1 MPNQNRARI
10 ISGLFFS
17 SLPYRRKFLNF
28 IKEKNYKI
36 LISEEPWEDN
46 QNLLKYFFKKN
57 LLFYLRKKTL
67 EYYKEQSFLFD
78 SIILW
83 NDPQYPELL
92 KQIYDPP
99 LVLFCKSSIES
110 EINFNQYDFI
120 SIVGTRK
127 PYPISL
133 QAIDR
138 ILEIFSISKNTE
150 NLIHNI
156 GVVNQHNGQ
165 LFPTIIEKFKKK
177 YKNFL
182 EIATISGFAKGID
195 FRVHQSSM
203 FFNIPTIAVLGSGI
217 DFISPR
223 SNYFLFEEAK
233 RSKKVFIFLSEF
245 FPTYKAGKYTFPL
258 RNRIIVGMS
267 PYLFLIQA
275 GKKSGALISV
285 DYALQENREIFVFD
299 HPLFQQV
306 GGNEGSQNILE
317 QGANR
322 ICIDL

>member
-1 MPNQNRARI
+1 MPNQDRARVI
-10 ISGLFFS
+10 TGLFFS

-57 LLFYLRKKTL
+57 LLSYLRKKTI
-67 EYYKEQSFLFD
+67 EYWKEQTFQFD
-78 SIILW
+78 SVLLW
-83 NDPQYPELL
+83 NDPEYPELL
-92 KQIYDPP
+92 KEIYDPP
-99 LVLFCKSSIES
+99 LVLFCKSSIEQK
-110 EINFNQYDFI
+110 INLNQYDFI

-138 ILEIFSISKNTE
+138 ILEIFRISQSSE

-156 GVVNQHNGQ
+156 GVINQHNGQ
-165 LFPTIIEKFKKK
+165 LFPTITEKFKKR
-177 YKNFL
+177 YKDSL
-182 EIATISGFAKGID
+182 IIATISGFAKGID

-203 FFNIPTIAVLGSGI
+203 FFNIPTIAILGSGL

-223 SNYFLFEEAK
+223 SNYFLFEEARK
-233 RSKKVFIFLSEF
+233 TKKILIFLSEF

-285 DYALQENREIFVFD
+285 EYALQENREIFVFD
-299 HPLFQQV
+299 HQIFQEI
-306 GGNEGSQNILE
+306 GGNEGALNLLE
-317 QGANR
+317 QGANK
-322 ICIDL
+322 ILIKI